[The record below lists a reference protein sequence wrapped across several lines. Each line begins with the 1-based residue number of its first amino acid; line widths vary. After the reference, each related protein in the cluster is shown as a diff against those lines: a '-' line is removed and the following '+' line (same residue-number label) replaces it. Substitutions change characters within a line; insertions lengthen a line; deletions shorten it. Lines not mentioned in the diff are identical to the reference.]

1 MAGDVFDGRAALV
14 TGAGAPDGIGFATA
28 NLLCARGASVAIVS
42 TTERIQDRASEL
54 RGTRGT
60 AEGFVGDLTD
70 RSRAAEIVAEV
81 IERFGRVDILVNA
94 AGMVRTGFEQPSRL
108 FADLDEGDW
117 DGGIAMNLTTAFN
130 VTRAVLP
137 GMVERRSGRVVNV
150 SSVTGS
156 VVALPGSSVY
166 AAAKAGM
173 DGLTRAIALEVGP
186 YGITVNSVAPGWIAT
201 GSSTPDEL
209 EAGRHTPVGR
219 PGRPDEVAEVIAFL
233 ASDAASYVTGQVV
246 IVDGGNTIQE
256 HKGLDG

>member
-1 MAGDVFDGRAALV
+1 
-14 TGAGAPDGIGFATA
+14 
-28 NLLCARGASVAIVS
+28 
-42 TTERIQDRASEL
+42 
-54 RGTRGT
+54 
-60 AEGFVGDLTD
+60 
-70 RSRAAEIVAEV
+70 
-81 IERFGRVDILVNA
+81 
-94 AGMVRTGFEQPSRL
+94 SRL

-246 IVDGGNTIQE
+246 VVDGGNTIQE